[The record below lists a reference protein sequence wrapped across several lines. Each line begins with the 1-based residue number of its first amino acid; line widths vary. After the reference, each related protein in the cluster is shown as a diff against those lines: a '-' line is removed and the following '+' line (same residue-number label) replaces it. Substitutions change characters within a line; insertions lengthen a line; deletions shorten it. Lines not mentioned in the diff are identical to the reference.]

1 LRKSNDDYLGDNIIN
16 MLDKLYSYI
25 DGDNIIPFP
34 TDLLSCLSKNELQK
48 ELSFFFEKYL
58 GIEFK
63 WYDLYEDV
71 FYNRITKQKNK
82 KSELIY
88 NEDIWNKS
96 LPIIE
101 NLKEFGINY
110 TKDLQ
115 NYNKFSF
122 ETLQ

>member
-1 LRKSNDDYLGDNIIN
+1 

-34 TDLLSCLSKNELQK
+34 MDLLSCLSKNELQK

-71 FYNRITKQKNK
+71 FYSRITKQKNK

-88 NEDIWNKS
+88 NEDIWDKS

-101 NLKEFGINY
+101 NLKKFGINY

-122 ETLQ
+122 EALQ